1 MRVPVSTH
9 LSVFSSFVKNTHP
22 SHGHFPP
29 QASKLPNQPPTQIT
43 NHTPLFTPTPN
54 PTLPRLLVT
63 YKNLM
68 QSEEQFGIAMV
79 YGSAY
84 YLRGVL
90 DQSTYL
96 AWAQATSM
104 AWYWLNQSII
114 ISPFIPGLLRKAG
127 APGEIAERLIER

>member
-1 MRVPVSTH
+1 NTINPYESQVTKVSSWYNRANSVL
-9 LSVFSSFVKNTHP
+9 LSVLQTRVKEAEVSSMW
-22 SHGHFPP
+22 
-29 QASKLPNQPPTQIT
+29 
-43 NHTPLFTPTPN
+43 
-54 PTLPRLLVT
+54 RLLVT

-68 QSEEQFGIAMV
+68 QSEEQFGISMV

-90 DQSTYL
+90 DQPAYL

-114 ISPFIPGLLRKAG
+114 ISPFIPRLLQSAG
-127 APGEIAERLIER
+127 TPGDIAERLIER